1 MLVKLIKTKV
11 TIIKIL
17 NKIDD
22 FIYEFGEKILAQLQ
36 QLTKA
41 GKSIAPIIQKY
52 SRIQYGKDWKQGRH
66 EIKPGNPKYQN
77 PED

>member
-22 FIYEFGEKILAQLQ
+22 FIYEFGEKIL
-36 QLTKA
+36 
-41 GKSIAPIIQKY
+41 
-52 SRIQYGKDWKQGRH
+52 
-66 EIKPGNPKYQN
+66 
-77 PED
+77 

>member
-22 FIYEFGEKILAQLQ
+22 FIYEFGEKYY
-36 QLTKA
+36 K
-41 GKSIAPIIQKY
+41 II
-52 SRIQYGKDWKQGRH
+52 
-66 EIKPGNPKYQN
+66 
-77 PED
+77 